1 MYHTQKLSTYDS
13 QTKGTQT
20 CKKLQEEVCMVEK
33 EEFDALNQ
41 QVRHLE
47 ARLQSVTEDKDLM
60 SRELEENNY
69 WIDNQHALHKANLEL
84 SNKVAALSKEK
95 IELED
100 KVKLLFDKF
109 THLQRL

>member
-1 MYHTQKLSTYDS
+1 MT
-13 QTKGTQT
+13 
-20 CKKLQEEVCMVEK
+20 
-33 EEFDALNQ
+33 
-41 QVRHLE
+41 
-47 ARLQSVTEDKDLM
+47 
-60 SRELEENNY
+60 RELEENNY